1 MDISMLTY
9 SGFLIECILQRTWD
23 SLMLTFLFQGFLD
36 RWAITVIN
44 NVDFACVAV
53 KDDSSWI

>member
-1 MDISMLTY
+1 MDISMLTR
-9 SGFLIECILQRTWD
+9 SRFLIECILQGTRD
-23 SLMLTFLFQGFLD
+23 SLMFLFQGFLD

-53 KDDSSWI
+53 KDDSGWI